1 MKTSTLFRSI
11 SLALLL
17 STLLLGLGI
26 NCKETSQSDSIME
39 VAVYKIKKDQ
49 IQNSA
54 EFTKTVDVFLQT
66 RKGFI
71 SIQRLQDV
79 NDPSI
84 FTDLVQWKT
93 KEDAELS
100 AKASETVA
108 SLVPF
113 FEAIEKM
120 IHFGHNLPTNSTTK
134 L

>member
-1 MKTSTLFRSI
+1 MKTSKFFKSKI
-11 SLALLL
+11 IGLLL
-17 STLLLGLGI
+17 SILLLGLGI

-54 EFTKTVDVFLQT
+54 EFTKTVDVFLQS
-66 RKGFI
+66 REGFI

-84 FTDLVQWKT
+84 FTDLVLWKT

-100 AKASETVA
+100 AKASETEA

-120 IHFGHNLPTNSTTK
+120 IHFGHNLPTNSKTK
-134 L
+134 